1 MNRDRN
7 GQSLAEVL
15 IATALGA
22 IIIGA
27 VISSIILSMRSNS
40 QSRTSSVAASLG
52 TGLLDGVQSLSGG
65 DWDAIYNLS
74 TKGSTSTYYLVTT
87 GTPPTVTVTTG
98 TESVPVNNTAFTR
111 YFSVQDVDRTS
122 CGTGSIT
129 TSSPTGCTN
138 GSGVLQD
145 PSTELITVNVSWTNI
160 GGGTSNINVSSYIT
174 HSKDRVTQYN
184 NWSGSPNV
192 QGPVAAPAPNYA
204 TSSNISTSSGS
215 GIQLNIY

>member
-1 MNRDRN
+1 MKSDRN

-27 VISSIILSMRSNS
+27 VISSIVLSMRSNS

-52 TGLLDGVQSLSGG
+52 TGLLDNMQSLSNG
-65 DWDAIYNLS
+65 DWGAIFNLP

-87 GTPPTVTVTTG
+87 GTPPTVTIATG
-98 TESVPVNNTAFTR
+98 TETLTVSSTTFTR
-111 YFSVQDVDRTS
+111 YFSVQDVYRTA

-145 PSTELITVNVSWTNI
+145 PSTELITAYVSWTNI
-160 GGGTSNINVSSYIT
+160 GGGTSNISASSYMT

-184 NWSGSPNV
+184 DWSGSSGT
-192 QGPVAAPAPNYA
+192 QGPVAAPAPDYA
-204 TSSNISTSSGS
+204 TSSNVSASGGS
-215 GIQLNIY
+215 GLQLLEY